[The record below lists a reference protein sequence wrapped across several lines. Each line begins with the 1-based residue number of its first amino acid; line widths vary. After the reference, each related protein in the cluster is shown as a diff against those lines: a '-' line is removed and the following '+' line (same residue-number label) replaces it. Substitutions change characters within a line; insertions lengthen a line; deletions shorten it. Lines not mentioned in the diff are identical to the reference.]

1 MRGYLLLTE
10 ARSGSNWLG
19 SLVNGAGNMGRSSEW
34 LSPKIHRLDTGALS
48 WDAFFQELLRKCS
61 TPNGVFGS
69 KIFPNQ
75 LFVTHEVYGRD
86 FIQHCLAM
94 HDVALVFLRRRDT
107 LRQAISYARAR
118 QTRSFAA
125 HVEGRANPQYDFE
138 QIARCFFYIRDSYAF
153 GKAIW
158 NSPALNLPNSSTRSS
173 PPIRFHSSATW
184 RSTCRCRYRR
194 SCRHQ
199 WQSSATI

>member
-107 LRQAISYARAR
+107 LRQAISYARASKHVVLPLTSR
-118 QTRSFAA
+118 EGPIPNTTSSRSPDAFSTFATA
-125 HVEGRANPQYDFE
+125 MP
-138 QIARCFFYIRDSYAF
+138 S

-158 NSPALNLPNSSTRSS
+158 NSPALNLPYSSTRSS